1 MALDVPNLDTR
12 TFDQL
17 VAEARRRIIRY
28 TPDWTDFNP
37 SDPGMTLVELFAWL
51 TDITLYELN
60 RVPDLTYI
68 KFLDLLGLRL
78 RAATPAVAELTFTP
92 TALAT
97 GVVVPARSQVSAPGP
112 GDSPLIFE
120 TDQALTL
127 IPYPLS
133 HRVVD
138 DGTVFTAV
146 NPGVPFRPL
155 GWIPQPG
162 NALYLGFAPD
172 PTAQPGSTG
181 QFPSQFRMLVTLPAA
196 ASAGLPQ
203 QAGKS
208 VRPPLPPV
216 SVVWEYLPGQDAPRW
231 ARLNVDADD
240 SAAFTAQGYVT
251 VAGPA
256 TITPATAADVDE
268 PMYWLRARLA
278 SGRYP
283 AGQEPEIDAITPNT
297 TTARNLAT
305 VQNELLG
312 ISEGHPDQTFQLLHV
327 PVAPG
332 SLGLEVREDTGQPAG
347 PASPPWAEVADFLS
361 SGPDDRHF
369 TLDPGT
375 GTVTFGNGVE
385 GMIPAVDA
393 EIVAVTYQYG
403 GGAAGNVAA
412 GAISTPLSSLP
423 GVDSV
428 TNARQAAGG
437 DETQS
442 LEDLKRD
449 APALLRHQQRAVT
462 AADYASLAKQV
473 GGVADAIA
481 LPLAHPDHPGV
492 DVAGSVTVV
501 VVADTD
507 DDPPKPN
514 GELIAGVCRYLDQY
528 RLIATELYV
537 SGPAFVPISVRAQ
550 VTADPYA
557 AADAVTA
564 GAQQAVRDF
573 LAPLQRAADGTRF
586 ARFPDQFR
594 PTELYGVL
602 LGVPGVLAVTGLEI
616 TVDGRV
622 QDDPRVPV
630 DLPPGGLTTSG
641 TIRIDALPD
650 SGSSARQG
658 R

>member
-17 VAEARRRIIRY
+17 VAEAQRRIIRY

-51 TDITLYELN
+51 AEITLYELN

-68 KFLDLLGLRL
+68 KFLDLLGLTL
-78 RAATPAVAELTFTP
+78 SPATPAVAELTFTP
-92 TALAT
+92 TSLTT
-97 GVVVPARSQVSAPGP
+97 GVVVPARSQISAPGT

-120 TDQALTL
+120 TDEGLAL
-127 IPYPLS
+127 IPYQLT
-133 HRVVD
+133 HIVVD
-138 DGTVFTAV
+138 DGTVFTPV

-172 PTAQPGSTG
+172 PTAQPGSTA
-181 QFPSQFRMLVTLPAA
+181 QFPGQLRILVTLPPAA
-196 ASAGLPQ
+196 TAGLPQ

-208 VRPPLPPV
+208 VQPPLPPV
-216 SVVWEYLPGQDAPRW
+216 SVVWEYLPSQDAPRW
-231 ARLNVDADD
+231 ARLNVYADG
-240 SAAFTAQGYVT
+240 SAAFTAQGYITVT
-251 VAGPA
+251 GPTA
-256 TITPATAADVDE
+256 ITPATAADVDE

-312 ISEGHPDQTFQLLHV
+312 ISEAHPDQTFQLLHF

-332 SLGLEVREDTGQPAG
+332 SLDLEVREDAGQPPE
-347 PASPPWAEVADFLS
+347 PASSRWAEVADFLS
-361 SGPDDRHF
+361 SGPDDPHF
-369 TLDPGT
+369 TLDPST
-375 GTVTFGNGVE
+375 GTVTFGNGVQ
-385 GMIPAVDA
+385 GLIPALDA
-393 EIVAVTYQYG
+393 EIVAVEYRYG
-403 GGAAGNVAA
+403 GGAAGNVTS
-412 GAISTPLSSLP
+412 GKITTPLSSLP

-428 TNARQAAGG
+428 TNARPAAGG
-437 DETQS
+437 NETQS
-442 LEDLKRD
+442 LDDLKRD

-473 GGVADAIA
+473 GGVADATA

-507 DDPPKPN
+507 GDPPAPSA
-514 GELIAGVCRYLDQY
+514 ELIAGVCRYLDQY

-537 SGPAFVPISVRAQ
+537 SGPVFVPISVRAE

-564 GAQQAVRDF
+564 EAQKAVGDF
-573 LAPLQRAADGTRF
+573 LAPLQRAADGTRS
-586 ARFPDQFR
+586 AQFPDQFR

-602 LGVPGVLAVTGLEI
+602 LGVPGVVAVTGLEI
-616 TVDGRV
+616 TVDGQV
-622 QDDPRVPV
+622 QDDPRIPV

-641 TIRIDALPD
+641 TIRIDVLPD
-650 SGSSARQG
+650 SGSSAGEG